1 MILELD
7 FETRSACDLKKRGAY
22 VYALDPTTDALLASF
37 KFDDG
42 PVQRWR
48 NGEPCPD
55 DIRRHVEAG
64 GEIWAHNAAFERT
77 IWWAIMTPRHGWP
90 KPRLE
95 QFVCTAAMAAAMSLP
110 RALGDLGRALGL
122 DAKKDEEGWR
132 LMLRMSKPRAVKPSG
147 EIVWWEDA
155 DRIERLAAYCD
166 ADVLAEEA
174 ATKRMLPL
182 SAAEREIYLL
192 DQRINDRG
200 IQLDVHAIR
209 QALKIVEQSRRRLD
223 AEMAKVTGWR
233 VPAATNVG
241 ALLEWLNEQGVE
253 TTTLRRDAIEEILER
268 PDLPAQA
275 RRAVEIRQEA
285 SKSSTAKLDAFLER
299 ASDDGRM
306 RGCYLYH
313 GAGTGRWSSVGAQVQ
328 NLPRGNGTVDDPP
341 AAVRYIKQGSA
352 ELLEMMYGR
361 PLNVLS
367 DCLRAML
374 CAKPGH
380 ELIAAD
386 LANIEGRVNAW
397 CAGERWKLDAFR
409 AYDAGTG
416 PDLYM
421 VAASGIYGL
430 DVARMSKKTH
440 AQERQ
445 VGKVAELALGYQGG
459 VNAFHTMAKGY
470 GVEMDPAFAGLWA
483 SASEEVRDRAAARYE
498 DCLSRG
504 ESATKAMTREG
515 WLASE
520 LTKVAWRAKHPAIV
534 QLWRTL
540 EDGCFAA
547 VQDKGSTVLAGPVRY
562 RVAMGFLW
570 CQLPSGRCLAYGAP
584 HIREVETS
592 WGERKPSV
600 TYMGVN
606 SQTKK
611 WERQVLY
618 GGLACENIVQAI
630 SRDILA
636 AGMLAVEAAGYPIVM
651 HTHDEIV
658 SEVPRG
664 FGSVEEFEGLMCR
677 LPSWAA
683 GLPVAAEGWR
693 GVRYRK

>member
-1 MILELD
+1 
-7 FETRSACDLKKRGAY
+7 
-22 VYALDPTTDALLASF
+22 
-37 KFDDG
+37 
-42 PVQRWR
+42 
-48 NGEPCPD
+48 
-55 DIRRHVEAG
+55 
-64 GEIWAHNAAFERT
+64 
-77 IWWAIMTPRHGWP
+77 
-90 KPRLE
+90 
-95 QFVCTAAMAAAMSLP
+95 
-110 RALGDLGRALGL
+110 
-122 DAKKDEEGWR
+122 
-132 LMLRMSKPRAVKPSG
+132 
-147 EIVWWEDA
+147 
-155 DRIERLAAYCD
+155 
-166 ADVLAEEA
+166 
-174 ATKRMLPL
+174 
-182 SAAEREIYLL
+182 
-192 DQRINDRG
+192 
-200 IQLDVHAIR
+200 
-209 QALKIVEQSRRRLD
+209 
-223 AEMAKVTGWR
+223 
-233 VPAATNVG
+233 
-241 ALLEWLNEQGVE
+241 
-253 TTTLRRDAIEEILER
+253 
-268 PDLPAQA
+268 
-275 RRAVEIRQEA
+275 
-285 SKSSTAKLDAFLER
+285 
-299 ASDDGRM
+299 
-306 RGCYLYH
+306 
-313 GAGTGRWSSVGAQVQ
+313 
-328 NLPRGNGTVDDPP
+328 
-341 AAVRYIKQGSA
+341 
-352 ELLEMMYGR
+352 
-361 PLNVLS
+361 
-367 DCLRAML
+367 
-374 CAKPGH
+374 
-380 ELIAAD
+380 
-386 LANIEGRVNAW
+386 
-397 CAGERWKLDAFR
+397 
-409 AYDAGTG
+409 
-416 PDLYM
+416 
-421 VAASGIYGL
+421 
-430 DVARMSKKTH
+430 MSKKTH

-483 SASEEVRDRAAARYE
+483 SASDEVRDRAAARYE

-520 LTKVAWRAKHPAIV
+520 LTKAAWRAKHPAIV

-547 VQDKGSTVLAGPVRY
+547 VQDKGATVLAGPVRY

-570 CQLPSGRCLAYGAP
+570 CRLPSGRCLAYGAP